1 MKNIPLKPPTAFLA
15 KPQKAMLAL
24 AASGLALLAAP
35 TMAQQEVARVISS
48 TPVMTQVAVPRQV
61 CSNQQVTTPGQK
73 SGVGG
78 IMGAIAGGAI
88 GSNLGG
94 GDGRLIASAVGLI
107 GGAMLGDKLEGAGA
121 SQTQNV
127 QSCTT
132 QSFYETR
139 TTAYNVVYEFGGK
152 QYTVQM
158 PQDPGPTLRLQITP
172 VPAGAATAPVPQSFN
187 PMMSS
192 QEPVAVVQPQTI
204 TQVVQQPV
212 YVTQQ
217 PVYVGPP
224 VVVAA
229 APMVYYTRPYYYPP
243 VGVSLNIGGGYYRG
257 WGHGHGHGHWR

>member
-1 MKNIPLKPPTAFLA
+1 MKHPILKSTL
-15 KPQKAMLAL
+15 KNTLAL
-24 AASGLALLAAP
+24 ASAAVALGGFALP
-35 TMAQQEVARVISS
+35 TAAQQEVARVISC

-107 GGAMLGDKLEGAGA
+107 GGAMLGDTLEGAGA

-139 TTAYNVVYEFGGK
+139 TTAYNVVYEYGGK
-152 QYTVQM
+152 QYSVQM

-172 VPAGAATAPVPQSFN
+172 IPAGAATAPVPQSIS
-187 PMMSS
+187 PLMSS
-192 QEPVAVVQPQTI
+192 QDPVAIAQPQVV

-229 APMVYYTRPYYYPP
+229 APVYYARPYYYPP
-243 VGVSLNIGGGYYRG
+243 VGVNLNIGGGYYRG
-257 WGHGHGHGHWR
+257 WGHGHGHWR

>member
-1 MKNIPLKPPTAFLA
+1 MKHPALKNTLAFA
-15 KPQKAMLAL
+15 SAAL
-24 AASGLALLAAP
+24 AMGSFAVPAA
-35 TMAQQEVARVISS
+35 AQQEVARVISS

-107 GGAMLGDKLEGAGA
+107 GGAMLGDKLESAGA

-139 TTAYNVVYEFGGK
+139 TTAYNVVYEYGGK
-152 QYTVQM
+152 QYSVQM

-172 VPAGAATAPVPQSFN
+172 VPAGAATAPVPQSIS
-187 PMMSS
+187 PLMSS
-192 QEPVAVVQPQTI
+192 QEPVAIALPQVV

-217 PVYVGPP
+217 PLYVGPP

-229 APMVYYTRPYYYPP
+229 APVYYARPYYYPP
-243 VGVSLNIGGGYYRG
+243 VGVNLNIGGGYYRG